1 MKQNGST
8 NTAHSGAALSAADRL
23 GALAEPLRLRLLR
36 LLENRELTVGEL
48 AKVLQTPQSTVSRHL
63 KVLSQAGWLS
73 RRSEGTA
80 TMYQLLLDELDR
92 EARPLWLAVREQ
104 TSSPEQ
110 AEQDARRLEAVL
122 DERRLDSRSFFGR
135 VAGEWDEV
143 RREMFGRG
151 FTPVALLGLL
161 DPSWTVADLGCGT
174 GNAAEHLA
182 PFVKRVIAVDQSPPM
197 LEAAHKRLS
206 RFDNIEFRTGDLN
219 ALPIEDASADATVT
233 TLVLHHIE
241 DPTNALAET
250 HRVLKPGGVALI
262 VDMAAH
268 DRTDFR
274 RTMGHKHLGFSL
286 EDITEHLKGA
296 GFGDIHVH
304 PLPSH
309 PDAKGP
315 GLFVATGRKPKP

>member
-1 MKQNGST
+1 MKQNGHSNSATGNSSLST
-8 NTAHSGAALSAADRL
+8 ADRL

-63 KVLSQAGWLS
+63 KVLSQSAWLT

-80 TMYQLLLDELDR
+80 TMYQLLIDDLSGES
-92 EARPLWLAVREQ
+92 RPLWLAVRDQ
-104 TSSPEQ
+104 VCTTEQ
-110 AEQDARRLEAVL
+110 AAQDDRRLEAVL

-135 VAGEWDEV
+135 VAGEWDDV

-161 DPSWTVADLGCGT
+161 NSTWTVADLGCGT

-182 PFVKRVIAVDQSPPM
+182 PFVKQVIAVDQSAPM
-197 LEAAHKRLS
+197 IDAARKRLA
-206 RFDNIEFRTGDLN
+206 RFSNIDFRAGDLES
-219 ALPIEDASADATVT
+219 LPIEDMTADATVT

-241 DPTNALAET
+241 DPTDAIAES
-250 HRVLKPGGVALI
+250 HRVLKPGGVVLI

-274 RTMGHKHLGFSL
+274 RTMGHKHLGFSSA
-286 EDITEHLKGA
+286 EITSFMTTA
-296 GFGDIHVH
+296 GFRDVRVH
-304 PLPSH
+304 SLPSQT
-309 PDAKGP
+309 DAKGP
-315 GLFVATGRKPKP
+315 GLFVATGRRAVR